1 MCMSINLDKTNII
14 NTISENIDIFQSFD
28 KVYIFGSI
36 LNQEKHSN
44 DIDLLLLYRDYSNDI
59 KEHINAITVYLE
71 IQTSYIIDI
80 TALSSNEEKEVNF
93 IAKLN
98 NRYLCIK

>member
-1 MCMSINLDKTNII
+1 MSINLYKTNII

-36 LNQEKHSN
+36 LNQKYSN
-44 DIDLLLLYRDYSNDI
+44 DIDLLLLYRDYSDDI
-59 KEHINAITVYLE
+59 KENINAITVYLE

-80 TALSSNEEKEVNF
+80 TALSFNEEKEVNF
-93 IAKLN
+93 IVKLN